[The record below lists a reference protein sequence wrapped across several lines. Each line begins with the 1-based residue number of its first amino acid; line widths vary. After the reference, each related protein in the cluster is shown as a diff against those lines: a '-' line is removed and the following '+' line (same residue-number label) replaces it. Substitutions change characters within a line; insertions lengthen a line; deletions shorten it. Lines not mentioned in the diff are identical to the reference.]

1 MGVSQHL
8 RARLT
13 AWLDSSV
20 GNRMVVLGV
29 TAATVMV
36 LLFGLM
42 AFSVLSYQSWNNY
55 RKSAQGNL
63 ERIAESYEF
72 RLSSVLQDFHSLAR
86 NSFLINSLIDSTGR
100 EVYLYP
106 TLRDFRLSIGIE
118 ARTVLYDAN
127 IAAIS
132 TNTAGPVS
140 WAMLMSDLPAKAF
153 KLGQGQVAAQR
164 LNGDEVLAMAVPV
177 YYPPSASYEG
187 VLLGLVRISD
197 VLASP
202 SHFLDPGE
210 CLSIST
216 PLTGV
221 LASYQCAAKP
231 SGLRLVRNLK
241 LVRPGG
247 ALIDMEL
254 TYYTPW
260 GQLVRQLGTALFIYL
275 LIGGITVFGAYLFS
289 QRAGN
294 QFARQLAQLSRASRS
309 IMMNPSA
316 KASVDW
322 GRPDEIGRFAE
333 DFNTMVA
340 RLQEFQLSLEDRIRE
355 RTQELV
361 QARDAAQAA
370 SLAKSNFLASMS
382 HELRTPMNAVLGFS
396 QLIELDAKGAQAEQI
411 REVLAAGHHMLTL
424 IDEILDLAR
433 IEAGRTSV
441 NLASVAL
448 DGVLSE
454 CCSVVMPQVSASQLE
469 LRLEDLGPPDCRV
482 RADRVRLKQVLINL
496 LSNAIKY
503 NRPGGRIQLSARRLS
518 DQKIRLQV
526 SDDGQGIAPERQP
539 HLFEAFNRL
548 GRETGNIKGTGI
560 GLVISKKLVEMMGGE
575 IGFES
580 RLNDGS
586 DFWIDLPIAS
596 DEDVAD

>member
-1 MGVSQHL
+1 MTLDL

-13 AWLDSSV
+13 AWFDRSV

-36 LLFGLM
+36 LLFGLL
-42 AFSVLSYQSWNNY
+42 AFSVLSYQLWSNY

-72 RLSSVLQDFHSLAR
+72 RLSSVLQDFHSLAK
-86 NSFLINSLIDSTGR
+86 NSFVINSLIDSTGR
-100 EVYLYP
+100 EIYLYP
-106 TLRDFRLSIGIE
+106 TLRDFRLSIGI
-118 ARTVLYDAN
+118 AAQTVLYDAN
-127 IAAIS
+127 ITAIS
-132 TNTAGPVS
+132 ANTAGYVP
-140 WAMLMSDLPAKAF
+140 WARLMSDLPAKAF
-153 KLGQGQVAAQR
+153 KLGQPVVEAQQVD
-164 LNGDEVLAMAVPV
+164 GEMVLAIAMPV

-210 CLSIST
+210 CLSVST
-216 PLTGV
+216 PLTGM
-221 LASYQCAAKP
+221 LASYQCTTEP
-231 SGLRLVRNLK
+231 SGLRLLRPLK
-241 LVRPGG
+241 LAGSELGMV
-247 ALIDMEL
+247 DMEL

-260 GQLVRQLGTALFIYL
+260 NQLVQQMGTALFIYL
-275 LIGGITVFGAYLFS
+275 LIGGVTVFAAYLFS

-294 QFARQLAQLSRASRS
+294 QFARQLAQLSQASRS
-309 IMMNPSA
+309 IMMNPAA
-316 KASVDW
+316 KARVEW

-396 QLIELDAKGAQAEQI
+396 QLIELDATGAQAEQI

-441 NLASVAL
+441 NMERVAL
-448 DGVLSE
+448 DGVLRE
-454 CCSVVMPQVSASQLE
+454 CSSVVMPQVSANQLE
-469 LRLEDLGPPDCRV
+469 LRLEDLGAPDCRV
-482 RADRVRLKQVLINL
+482 WADRVRLKQVLINL

-503 NRPGGRIQLSARRLS
+503 NRPGGDIRLSARKLS
-518 DQKIRLQV
+518 DQQVRLQV
-526 SDDGQGIAPERQP
+526 SDSGQGIAPERQP

-548 GRETGNIKGTGI
+548 GRETSNIKGTGI

-596 DEDVAD
+596 DEDAAD